1 MRIFAKLAKEVFNSG
16 KAIGL
21 KTNITDATKY
31 LKAHQKASEKN
42 WEMPYQVRQKKLT
55 IS

>member
-31 LKAHQKASEKN
+31 LKAHSKGIGEELGNTLSGKA
-42 WEMPYQVRQKKLT
+42 KKLT